1 MKLKKK
7 MKVKIKKKRKKNC
20 IEEFVYFS
28 KKDGICLTLILY
40 LFLILTV
47 LIMLGLFF
55 GFCLLNLLSV
65 YQIISI
71 KNTLFDEIIDDI
83 KSSIFQEPRE
93 KNFYKRLTDETF
105 RTFPELEI
113 FLVGQFLSKPFLD
126 WLGIKWTN
134 LICYFV
140 NSICLGFLILFYSLN
155 NLNDLNK
162 HYTIYDDII
171 LIIIWVFIYIS
182 TSISSL
188 VIYDFFLK
196 VPKKFIIEYCLDSK
210 QEEKKENKD
219 RILNSGLFFFDGLLK
234 AVTYF
239 IKIKLNEYIYKKFD
253 YSINKPLFLFSYFL
267 IYNISGIIPILFMTI
282 MYTIKEK
289 KDKIFEKEMK
299 EIENHFDGEEIEL
312 LVKVDE
318 STVNF
323 FGNISQKHKR
333 KKETQKKKLYLN
345 NEFDIKIIDIKEKVQ
360 KKDIN
365 NFINPLLKDN
375 KITEKELNKLKNDA
389 LNEALNNIIERK
401 SPFRLVYETEGT
413 IKYLLKFIKRNKL
426 NIFLILYFIYN
437 LTSMNFYNIIEENY
451 LRKKKLEF
459 LKSRYYEY
467 LLIIICVGFLIGIF
481 NFIFNKNIYYQISII
496 YIFLL
501 ICNFS
506 LINFYA
512 LKLFKNY
519 YDYNK
524 KKSDDMDL
532 HIIQLFLYANLYN
545 FIIQNI
551 YIEKEGNDYL
561 SINAIIGVVDFFY
574 IIIEFII
581 YEMIKNGKLLNIIN
595 YISFFVSSIV
605 ELYLLVIC
613 FVLFFLYLGSDCK
626 CCENV
631 KKKFKHFLQWL
642 NII

>member
-1 MKLKKK
+1 
-7 MKVKIKKKRKKNC
+7 
-20 IEEFVYFS
+20 
-28 KKDGICLTLILY
+28 
-40 LFLILTV
+40 
-47 LIMLGLFF
+47 
-55 GFCLLNLLSV
+55 
-65 YQIISI
+65 
-71 KNTLFDEIIDDI
+71 
-83 KSSIFQEPRE
+83 
-93 KNFYKRLTDETF
+93 
-105 RTFPELEI
+105 
-113 FLVGQFLSKPFLD
+113 
-126 WLGIKWTN
+126 
-134 LICYFV
+134 
-140 NSICLGFLILFYSLN
+140 
-155 NLNDLNK
+155 
-162 HYTIYDDII
+162 
-171 LIIIWVFIYIS
+171 
-182 TSISSL
+182 
-188 VIYDFFLK
+188 
-196 VPKKFIIEYCLDSK
+196 
-210 QEEKKENKD
+210 
-219 RILNSGLFFFDGLLK
+219 
-234 AVTYF
+234 
-239 IKIKLNEYIYKKFD
+239 
-253 YSINKPLFLFSYFL
+253 
-267 IYNISGIIPILFMTI
+267 MTI